1 MLKRKGQTDLWMAE
15 WMNECSNGQW
25 QALWSGGLLRSE
37 LGWTEWAVVEKP
49 DTVDSYGLC
58 RAVLERMGSAIR
70 LITLSTFS
78 MDGFMADICSF
89 RFLVKA
95 ASVGSC
101 FWNIFQTDGGYSKCH
116 KSDRFL
122 WRNPWKIG
130 REKKKLPAKLFDYN
144 AKVQFNCSKLTG

>member
-1 MLKRKGQTDLWMAE
+1 MNAPMGNDKQCGVVACSDLSW
-15 WMNECSNGQW
+15 
-25 QALWSGGLLRSE
+25 
-37 LGWTEWAVVEKP
+37 EKP

-101 FWNIFQTDGGYSKCH
+101 F
-116 KSDRFL
+116 
-122 WRNPWKIG
+122 
-130 REKKKLPAKLFDYN
+130 
-144 AKVQFNCSKLTG
+144 